1 MIAPFLIPLIAS
13 GVGAASKG
21 AMAAYQNK
29 MANKVAKPRP
39 TYTRPGEV
47 VTAEALAA
55 NAYNSAG
62 DTRLEQ
68 QAIDNSV
75 ANSAYQLG
83 NSGNS
88 SATNMAMIAALN
100 ANANRAK
107 TTAVLEGRQRKDQLR
122 GSYQQQLS
130 NSAQYT
136 DKEFQVNKFEPYQ
149 NAALAAQ
156 QLKSAAGKNMEGAIK
171 DLIAGGL
178 NATSM
183 GLTGKLTAR
192 KNPLLETTK
201 ILEKFGLKPEQMKSV
216 TDLVMA
222 GDLEGVKKLLGETHS
237 QSQISNII
245 KRVATI
251 GNTNNPITTTDNTNN
266 SPVTENSNELEATF
280 VKMFPYNEQNK
291 LYYETRFPHLI
302 PEYAKPRP
310 DDGRPIIRLEP
321 TQESDVSNTF
331 NADKSV
337 PEFKTETDINSAAT
351 MLGVKPSILENALST
366 EAKEGLGS
374 ITNPDILSSVF
385 HEGLDVEESNTILS
399 EMLGKIQGLLD
410 KNAISQEEFEQAT
423 AELTRAAT
431 VNRKKKDSKKISN
444 QVMKTIAPLASIIN
458 Y

>member
-107 TTAVLEGRQRKDQLR
+107 TNAVLEGRMRKDQLR
-122 GSYQQQLS
+122 GNYQQQLN

-178 NATSM
+178 NAASG
-183 GLTGKLTAR
+183 GLTSKLNPTIAGSLGKL
-192 KNPLLETTK
+192 
-201 ILEKFGLKPEQMKSV
+201 LEKGDSKAAKVLIKENGFSEAQAENVLKEIMNV
-216 TDLVMA
+216 TSPIAKGM
-222 GDLEGVKKLLGETHS
+222 TS
-237 QSQISNII
+237 II
-245 KRVATI
+245 
-251 GNTNNPITTTDNTNN
+251 P
-266 SPVTENSNELEATF
+266 PV
-280 VKMFPYNEQNK
+280 
-291 LYYETRFPHLI
+291 
-302 PEYAKPRP
+302 
-310 DDGRPIIRLEP
+310 
-321 TQESDVSNTF
+321 
-331 NADKSV
+331 ADKSV

-351 MLGVKPSILENALST
+351 MLGVKPSILENALNT

-374 ITNPDILSSVF
+374 IANPDILSSVF

>member
-1 MIAPFLIPLIAS
+1 
-13 GVGAASKG
+13 
-21 AMAAYQNK
+21 MAAYQNK

-122 GSYQQQLS
+122 GNYQQQLS

-178 NATSM
+178 NAASG
-183 GLTGKLTAR
+183 GLTSKL
-192 KNPLLETTK
+192 NPTIAGSLAKLLEK
-201 ILEKFGLKPEQMKSV
+201 G
-216 TDLVMA
+216 DMA
-222 GDLEGVKKLLGETHS
+222 GAKEVVKAQGYSDVQAENVIKEITQSDLMGNSIAKL
-237 QSQISNII
+237 
-245 KRVATI
+245 
-251 GNTNNPITTTDNTNN
+251 DNTNTYIPKVLN
-266 SPVTENSNELEATF
+266 S
-280 VKMFPYNEQNK
+280 
-291 LYYETRFPHLI
+291 
-302 PEYAKPRP
+302 
-310 DDGRPIIRLEP
+310 
-321 TQESDVSNTF
+321 QESDVSNTF
-331 NADKSV
+331 NTANQQDIVQPIIGAPKNAIESV
-337 PEFKTETDINSAAT
+337 VTPESMKTMFD
-351 MLGVKPSILENALST
+351 GLST
-366 EAKEGLGS
+366 QESEGLGS

-431 VNRKKKDSKKISN
+431 VNRKKKDSKKMSN
-444 QVMKTIAPLASIIN
+444 
-458 Y
+458 

>member
-1 MIAPFLIPLIAS
+1 MPIPLALIPLIAS

-107 TTAVLEGRQRKDQLR
+107 TNAVLEGRIRKDQLR
-122 GSYQQQLS
+122 GNYQQQLN

-136 DKEFQVNKFEPYQ
+136 DKEFQVNKLEPYQ

-171 DLIAGGL
+171 DLIAGGV
-178 NATSM
+178 NAASM
-183 GLTGKLTAR
+183 GLTGKLTAP
-192 KNPLLETTK
+192 KNTLLETTK
-201 ILEKFGLKPEQMKSV
+201 ILEKFGLKPEQMKSI
-216 TDLVMA
+216 TDLVRA

-251 GNTNNPITTTDNTNN
+251 GNTTDPSTVIGNTNDPSTVIGNTN
-266 SPVTENSNELEATF
+266 SPTNPPVTGNELEAAF

-310 DDGRPIIRLEP
+310 DDGRTITRVEP
-321 TQESDVSNTF
+321 AQESDVSNTF
-331 NADKSV
+331 NAANQQ
-337 PEFKTETDINSAAT
+337 DIVQPIIGT
-351 MLGVKPSILENALST
+351 PENAT
-366 EAKEGLGS
+366 EGLGS

-399 EMLGKIQGLLD
+399 KMLGKIQELLD
-410 KNAISQEEFEQAT
+410 KNAISQKEFEQAT
-423 AELTRAAT
+423 AELTKAAT
-431 VNRKKKDSKKISN
+431 VNRKKKDSKKIR
-444 QVMKTIAPLASIIN
+444 
-458 Y
+458 

>member
-1 MIAPFLIPLIAS
+1 MPIPLALIPLIAS

-122 GSYQQQLS
+122 GNYQQQLS

-136 DKEFQVNKFEPYQ
+136 DKEFQVSKFEPYQ

-156 QLKSAAGKNMEGAIK
+156 QLKSAAGKNMAGAIK

-178 NATSM
+178 NAASG
-183 GLTGKLTAR
+183 GLTSKLNPTIAGSLAKLLEKGDMAGAKEVVKAQGFSDVQADNVLTEISKLGATPNLGEVVTPTNPELLNRALPKEVQMPAVLSHSLKTSANQQDIVQPIIGTTKNAIESVVTPESMKTMFDGLSTQESEGVLSDMIGKLR
-192 KNPLLETTK
+192 
-201 ILEKFGLKPEQMKSV
+201 GLVESKGITPEQFKQAVS
-216 TDLVMA
+216 
-222 GDLEGVKKLLGETHS
+222 
-237 QSQISNII
+237 
-245 KRVATI
+245 
-251 GNTNNPITTTDNTNN
+251 
-266 SPVTENSNELEATF
+266 ELEAAAKSKTKQEA
-280 VKMFPYNEQNK
+280 VKK
-291 LYYETRFPHLI
+291 VI
-302 PEYAKPRP
+302 
-310 DDGRPIIRLEP
+310 
-321 TQESDVSNTF
+321 
-331 NADKSV
+331 
-337 PEFKTETDINSAAT
+337 KT
-351 MLGVKPSILENALST
+351 V
-366 EAKEGLGS
+366 
-374 ITNPDILSSVF
+374 
-385 HEGLDVEESNTILS
+385 
-399 EMLGKIQGLLD
+399 
-410 KNAISQEEFEQAT
+410 
-423 AELTRAAT
+423 
-431 VNRKKKDSKKISN
+431 
-444 QVMKTIAPLASIIN
+444 APLAALIK
-458 Y
+458 

>member
-1 MIAPFLIPLIAS
+1 MPIPLALIPLIAS

-107 TTAVLEGRQRKDQLR
+107 TNAVLEGRQRKDQLR
-122 GSYQQQLS
+122 GSYQQQLN

-178 NATSM
+178 NAASV
-183 GLTGKLTAR
+183 GLTSKLNPTIAGSLGKL
-192 KNPLLETTK
+192 
-201 ILEKFGLKPEQMKSV
+201 LEKGDSKAAKALIKENGFSDAQAENVLKEIMNV
-216 TDLVMA
+216 T
-222 GDLEGVKKLLGETHS
+222 S
-237 QSQISNII
+237 
-245 KRVATI
+245 
-251 GNTNNPITTTDNTNN
+251 PI
-266 SPVTENSNELEATF
+266 
-280 VKMFPYNEQNK
+280 
-291 LYYETRFPHLI
+291 
-302 PEYAKPRP
+302 AK
-310 DDGRPIIRLEP
+310 GM
-321 TQESDVSNTF
+321 T
-331 NADKSV
+331 
-337 PEFKTETDINSAAT
+337 
-351 MLGVKPSILENALST
+351 
-366 EAKEGLGS
+366 S
-374 ITNPDILSSVF
+374 ITPPAIV
-385 HEGLDVEESNTILS
+385 T
-399 EMLGKIQGLLD
+399 GKQIG
-410 KNAISQEEFEQAT
+410 
-423 AELTRAAT
+423 RAH
-431 VNRKKKDSKKISN
+431 V
-444 QVMKTIAPLASIIN
+444 
-458 Y
+458 

>member
-1 MIAPFLIPLIAS
+1 MPIPLALIPLIAS

-107 TTAVLEGRQRKDQLR
+107 TNAVLEGRQRKDQLR
-122 GSYQQQLS
+122 GSYQQQLN

-280 VKMFPYNEQNK
+280 VKMFRYNEQNK

-302 PEYAKPRP
+302 AEYAKPRP

-331 NADKSV
+331 NTANQQDIVQPIIGTTKNAIESV
-337 PEFKTETDINSAAT
+337 VTPESMKTMFD
-351 MLGVKPSILENALST
+351 GLST
-366 EAKEGLGS
+366 QESEGLGS

-431 VNRKKKDSKKISN
+431 VKKKKKG
-444 QVMKTIAPLASIIN
+444 
-458 Y
+458 

>member
-1 MIAPFLIPLIAS
+1 MPIPLALIPLIAS

-107 TTAVLEGRQRKDQLR
+107 TNAVLEGRQRKDQLR
-122 GSYQQQLS
+122 GNYQQQLN

-251 GNTNNPITTTDNTNN
+251 WNTNNPITTTDNTNN
-266 SPVTENSNELEATF
+266 SPVTENSNELEAAF

-331 NADKSV
+331 NTANQQ
-337 PEFKTETDINSAAT
+337 DIVQPIIGT
-351 MLGVKPSILENALST
+351 T
-366 EAKEGLGS
+366 
-374 ITNPDILSSVF
+374 
-385 HEGLDVEESNTILS
+385 
-399 EMLGKIQGLLD
+399 
-410 KNAISQEEFEQAT
+410 KNAIESVVTPE
-423 AELTRAAT
+423 
-431 VNRKKKDSKKISN
+431 S
-444 QVMKTIAPLASIIN
+444 MKTMFDGLSTQESEGVLSDMIGKLQGLVESKGITPEQFKQAVSELEAAAKSKTKQEAVKKVIKTVAPLAALIK
-458 Y
+458 